1 MFDIG
6 WSEMAVIA
14 LVTLVVFGP
23 KELPAALRT
32 GAKLMKQGRKLAREF
47 QGSVDQLIK
56 EAELE
61 DVKKLATAA
70 KQGRLDREIEKAIDP
85 SGEIKQAVDAKAVQR
100 ELNAGGKTQAIPAPM
115 APAASITPPPAAA
128 ATSEPF
134 APAAPPETPAGEMT
148 PGSAKAEAE
157 AKPEPLPPA
166 PTAAAS

>member
-32 GAKLMKQGRKLAREF
+32 GAKLMRQGRKLAREF

-61 DVKKLATAA
+61 EVKNLATAA
-70 KQGRLDREIEKAIDP
+70 KRGRLDRELEKVIDP
-85 SGEIKQAVDAKAVQR
+85 TGELKQAVDANAVKR
-100 ELNAGGKTQAIPAPM
+100 ELNADGASLPAPAPT
-115 APAASITPPPAAA
+115 APAQTAPMPPPAVAGPA
-128 ATSEPF
+128 SPPPASSAGGEV
-134 APAAPPETPAGEMT
+134 AAP
-148 PGSAKAEAE
+148 KAEAE
-157 AKPEPLPPA
+157 PEPA
-166 PTAAAS
+166 TPTAPAN

>member
-32 GAKLMKQGRKLAREF
+32 GAKLMRQGRKLAREF

-61 DVKKLATAA
+61 EVKNLATAA
-70 KQGRLDREIEKAIDP
+70 KRGRLDRELEKVIDP
-85 SGEIKQAVDAKAVQR
+85 TGELKQAVDANAVKR
-100 ELNAGGKTQAIPAPM
+100 ELNADGTSLPAPAPT
-115 APAASITPPPAAA
+115 APAQTAPAPPPALAGPAAEPTPASSVGAVAA
-128 ATSEPF
+128 AP
-134 APAAPPETPAGEMT
+134 
-148 PGSAKAEAE
+148 KAEAE
-157 AKPEPLPPA
+157 PEPA
-166 PTAAAS
+166 TPTAPAN

>member
-6 WSEMAVIA
+6 WSEMAIIA

-61 DVKKLATAA
+61 EVKNLATAV
-70 KQGRLDREIEKAIDP
+70 KQGRLDREIEKVIDP
-85 SGEIKQAVDAKAVQR
+85 SGEIKKAVDAKAVQR
-100 ELNAGGKTQAIPAPM
+100 ELNADGNTQAIPAPV
-115 APAASITPPPAAA
+115 APPASVTPPPAI
-128 ATSEPF
+128 ATSEP
-134 APAAPPETPAGEMT
+134 AASGPPPEKSADEAAAGKPDADPE
-148 PGSAKAEAE
+148 P
-157 AKPEPLPPA
+157 KPETAPPA
-166 PTAAAS
+166 PTVPAS